1 LKKFKSMKSILS
13 IIAAML
19 LTVGSKGQGIFAN
32 GPEHPTIEAGAGL
45 ILQDIG
51 YRFTLGG
58 KDLFLNNRLG
68 VYYTAEYRSAQES
81 EAVYQRNIV
90 GLTYSL
96 NKNWAFRAGVGLFGK
111 GSLLDSDDG
120 LRKELTVT
128 YQPNKLPVSF
138 DVGYSFGV
146 GPTTTVRY
154 IIPLG
159 GNQKVEAPKP
169 VEEEVETPTEEEIT
183 PVEEEIVTPTEE
195 EITPVEEEIVTPT
208 EEEITP
214 VEEEIVTPTEEE
226 VTPVEE
232 EVVTPTEEE
241 ITPVE
246 EVKPSP
252 SQELL
257 SMVKEISLYKYNL
270 DEASPGEKMK
280 GDLNKIADYLKSN
293 STASLSIVGHSC
305 GIGGEAA
312 KLKISKA
319 RAEQVANVLK
329 SAGVN
334 ADQLEVSW
342 KSDAEKIGVGQVN
355 RRVSITLK

>member
-1 LKKFKSMKSILS
+1 MKSFLS
-13 IIAAML
+13 IVAATL
-19 LTVGSKGQGIFAN
+19 LTIGAKGQGFFAN
-32 GPEHPTIEAGAGL
+32 GPEHPSIEAGAGL

-81 EAVYQRNIV
+81 EAVYQRNIL
-90 GLTYSL
+90 GLTFFL
-96 NKNWAFRAGVGLFGK
+96 NKNWALRAGVGTFGK
-111 GSLLDSDDG
+111 GSLLDSDNG

-128 YQPNKLPVSF
+128 YQPNNLPVSF
-138 DVGYSFGV
+138 DLGYSFGV
-146 GPTTTVRY
+146 GPTTNVRY
-154 IIPLG
+154 VIPLG

-169 VEEEVETPTEEEIT
+169 VEEEVTPA
-183 PVEEEIVTPTEE
+183 
-195 EITPVEEEIVTPT
+195 
-208 EEEITP
+208 
-214 VEEEIVTPTEEE
+214 EEE

-246 EVKPSP
+246 EVKPTP

-257 SMVKEISLYKYNL
+257 NMVKGMSLYKYDL
-270 DEASPGEKMK
+270 DDALPGEKMK

-293 STASLSIVGHSC
+293 SSASLSIVGHSC

-319 RAEQVANVLK
+319 RAEQVADFLK
-329 SAGVN
+329 NAGVN

-342 KSDAEKIGVGQVN
+342 KSDAEKIGVGKKN
-355 RRVSITLK
+355 RRVQMTLK

>member
-1 LKKFKSMKSILS
+1 MKSFLS
-13 IIAAML
+13 IVAATL
-19 LTVGSKGQGIFAN
+19 LTIGAKGQGFFAN
-32 GPEHPTIEAGAGL
+32 GPEHPSIEAGAGL

-58 KDLFLNNRLG
+58 KDLFLNHRLG

-90 GLTYSL
+90 GLTFSL
-96 NKNWAFRAGVGLFGK
+96 NKNWALRAGVGTFGK
-111 GSLLDSDDG
+111 GSLLDSDNG
-120 LRKELTVT
+120 LRKELTAT
-128 YQPNKLPVSF
+128 YQPNNLPVSF
-138 DVGYSFGV
+138 DLGYSFGV
-146 GPTTTVRY
+146 GPTTNVRY
-154 IIPLG
+154 VIPLG
-159 GNQKVEAPKP
+159 GNQKAEAPKP
-169 VEEEVETPTEEEIT
+169 VEEEVT
-183 PVEEEIVTPTEE
+183 PVEEEV
-195 EITPVEEEIVTPT
+195 TPVEEEV
-208 EEEITP
+208 
-214 VEEEIVTPTEEE
+214 VTPTEEE

-246 EVKPSP
+246 EEVVTPTEEEITPVEEVKPTP

-257 SMVKEISLYKYNL
+257 NMVKGISLYKYDL
-270 DEASPGEKMK
+270 DDALPGEKMK
-280 GDLNKIADYLKSN
+280 GDLNQIADYLKSN
-293 STASLSIVGHSC
+293 SSASLSIVGHSC

-319 RAEQVANVLK
+319 RAEQVADFLK

-342 KSDAEKIGVGQVN
+342 KSDAEKIGVGKEN
-355 RRVSITLK
+355 RRVQMTLK

>member
-1 LKKFKSMKSILS
+1 MKSILS

-68 VYYTAEYRSAQES
+68 VYYTVEYRGAQES
-81 EAVYQRNIV
+81 EAVYQRDIL

-96 NKNWAFRAGVGLFGK
+96 HKNWAVRAGVGMFMK
-111 GSLLDSDDG
+111 GLLSSENSG
-120 LRKELTVT
+120 LRKEMSLT
-128 YQPNKLPVSF
+128 YQPSSMPVSF
-138 DVGYSFGV
+138 DVGYSLSV

-154 IIPLG
+154 VIPLG
-159 GNQKVEAPKP
+159 GKQKIEAPTPAKEEVIAP
-169 VEEEVETPTEEEIT
+169 VEEEVA
-183 PVEEEIVTPTEE
+183 
-195 EITPVEEEIVTPT
+195 
-208 EEEITP
+208 
-214 VEEEIVTPTEEE
+214 
-226 VTPVEE
+226 PVEE
-232 EVVTPTEEE
+232 EVAPVEEE
-241 ITPVE
+241 AAPVEEEVAPVEEEVAPVEEEVAPVEEEVAPVEEEVAPVEEEAAPVEEEVAPVE